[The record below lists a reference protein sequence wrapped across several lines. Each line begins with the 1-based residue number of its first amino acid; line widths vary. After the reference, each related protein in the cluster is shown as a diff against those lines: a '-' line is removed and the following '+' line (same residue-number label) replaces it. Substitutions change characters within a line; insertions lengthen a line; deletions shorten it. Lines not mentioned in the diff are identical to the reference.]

1 MTSGIGTAGGKVVQ
15 KRRMALLLAAT
26 AITGIAPIA
35 AAPVHAQSAEAT
47 RSFNIPAQ
55 SLATAVN
62 AFGRQSGLQV
72 TAEANV
78 TAGVQAQAVVG
89 NYTPVEALT
98 RLLTGTGVTWRMAG
112 GNVVALTKAPRAE
125 GSIQLGPV
133 QVEGETSTQGSVY
146 ASATSDPLASEE
158 TKSYAVKASASALRL
173 PLSLRQTPQSVTVI
187 TRRQIEE
194 QNLQTIASILE
205 QTPGVTV
212 NRENSEGYTFYS
224 RGFEIEGF
232 QVDGVPSLSSGGGNV
247 RDNYSIADSVIYD
260 RIEVLKGA
268 TGLVNGTGY
277 PSGVINFIRKR
288 PTREFRVQGMIG
300 AGSWNNYRAE
310 LDVGGPLS
318 SSGYIRARV
327 VGAYQDQ
334 DSFINYFS
342 VKQKTLYGI
351 VEVDLGSATTLFVG
365 GDYQGNDANATTNS
379 QLPAFYSDGS
389 VVTFPRH
396 TNAADKWAFRDQTT
410 RRVFVGLDHEFS
422 DRWRARATGSWR
434 KYSSREL
441 IAGLGSDAIVDV
453 TTHSISHGFYV
464 GGVSLFNTDSEEK
477 GIDLQLSG
485 SFDLLGRSHDLV
497 VGYNFAETEAES
509 NRYDGDTDS
518 SIPDIFRW
526 DNNATQP
533 ARYDYWLTF
542 NIDSKQHIGFG
553 STVLRLTDRL
563 SLIAGGR
570 LNRYDWSLR
579 SKFAPGF
586 GGLFSSKVDHK
597 FIPYVGMTFDLDDRH
612 SFYASYT
619 DIFRPQAY
627 NFDRT
632 GRQLDPL
639 TGKNYE
645 VGLKGEYLGGL
656 LNASLAGF
664 WISQNNFAELD
675 PSGASTPTGDTAY
688 IAVQGITTKG
698 IEAELVGEP
707 LPGWQVHGGYTY
719 RQSRDRNDRRVS
731 SIQPE
736 HHFKLATS
744 YRFDGALGGLVI
756 GGNLL
761 WQSGTYFEM
770 DVGSS
775 SARFGQDGYAVVG
788 LTGSYDIN
796 DKLKLSLSLNNLF
809 DKHYYSGTGN
819 YNTVYYGS
827 PRNFFASLRGR
838 F

>member
-1 MTSGIGTAGGKVVQ
+1 MTASPALVEGKSSSAVSGNLPPAE
-15 KRRMALLLAAT
+15 ALSRLLAG
-26 AITGIAPIA
+26 TGLTFRF
-35 AAPVHAQSAEAT
+35 VSA
-47 RSFNIPAQ
+47 
-55 SLATAVN
+55 
-62 AFGRQSGLQV
+62 
-72 TAEANV
+72 
-78 TAGVQAQAVVG
+78 
-89 NYTPVEALT
+89 
-98 RLLTGTGVTWRMAG
+98 TGVTLER
-112 GNVVALTKAPRAE
+112 APETTE
-125 GSIQLGPV
+125 GTVQLGPV
-133 QVEGETSTQGSVY
+133 RVEGDSGTQGDIF

-158 TKSYAVKASASALRL
+158 TKSYAAKASASTLRL

-194 QNLQTIASILE
+194 QNLQTIASVLE
-205 QTPGVTV
+205 QTPGITV
-212 NRENSEGYTFYS
+212 NRENSEGYSFYS
-224 RGFEIEGF
+224 RGFAIEGF

-247 RDNYSIADSVIYD
+247 RDNYSIADSAIYD

-268 TGLVNGTGY
+268 TGLVNGAGY

-318 SSGYIRARV
+318 SRGNVRARLF
-327 VGAYQDQ
+327 GAYQDQ
-334 DSFINYFS
+334 DSFIDYFG
-342 VKQKTLYGI
+342 VRQKTLYGI
-351 VEVDLGSATTLFVG
+351 VEVDLGASTTLSLG
-365 GDYQGNDANATTNS
+365 GDYQDNNARATTNS

-396 TNAADKWAFRDQTT
+396 MNAADKWAYRDQTT
-410 RRVFVGLDHEFS
+410 RRVFIGLDHKFD
-422 DRWRARATGSWR
+422 DRWQIKATGSWR

-441 IAGLGSDAIVDV
+441 IAGLGMDAVVDV
-453 TTHSISHGFYV
+453 TTHSIDHGFYV
-464 GGVSLFNTDSEEK
+464 GGVSLFNTDSKEK
-477 GIDLQLSG
+477 GVDLQLSG
-485 SFDLLGRSHDLV
+485 SFDLLGRSHDLIL
-497 VGYNFAETEAES
+497 GYNFAKTNAES
-509 NRYDGDTDS
+509 NRYDGDTDP

-542 NIDSKQHIGFG
+542 NIHSKQHIAFA

-570 LNRYDWSLR
+570 LNWYEWSLR

-586 GGLFSSKVDHK
+586 GGLFSSEVDRK
-597 FIPYVGMTFDLDDRH
+597 FIPYAGMTFDLDDHH
-612 SFYASYT
+612 SLYASYT
-619 DIFRPQAY
+619 DIFKPQAY

-645 VGLKGEYLGGL
+645 IGIKGEYLGGL
-656 LNASLAGF
+656 LTASLAGF
-664 WISQNNFAELD
+664 WITQDNFAELD

-688 IAVQGITTKG
+688 IAVQGVTTKG
-698 IEAELVGEP
+698 IEAELAGEL

-719 RQSRDRNDRRVS
+719 RQSHDRNDQQVS

-736 HHFKLATS
+736 HLFKLATS
-744 YRFDGALGGLVI
+744 YRFDGALEGLVV

-775 SARFGQDGYAVVG
+775 TARFNQDGYAIVG

-796 DKLKLSLSLNNLF
+796 DNLKMSLSVNNLL
-809 DKHYYSGTGN
+809 DKHYYSGIGN
-819 YNTVYYGS
+819 YHTVFYGS
-827 PRNFFASLRGR
+827 PRNFFVSLRGR